1 MPVETPADLAR
12 VRESIATLAE
22 KRRTLLRKPADRGL
36 RGDILKLDDDLREII
51 GGLRDRL
58 DPCDAS
64 PEVPL
69 VLLPVRIESKL
80 APGTSTLRVRISPD
94 EAHIDS
100 LLRSVTD
107 AEVAAGQA
115 YWRTVW
121 VDAADP
127 AAWSELTEA
136 VGARR
141 AGWVAEVTTPTNLA
155 TRGQGDPAFPETPEE
170 VAHGTVARCLPDQF
184 VVRVFPSGGA
194 PITVTGSPVAPDV
207 PLSPI
212 AFGDDELSEV
222 AGLNVPVGS
231 EWTIDFTAAMKAGL
245 GVEVPL
251 PGGTT
256 LIDRIVVVGTRNSV
270 SEEANAADF
279 VELLTSHRFSD
290 GVSLLA
296 AGTAT
301 NNADAERSPYR
312 PAASVGAPAL
322 EPRTPSRDATRLA
335 AALGL
340 DAASV
345 EHLLDPNDPVSTQ
358 DQAEAAANT
367 ALWFATWEGVLERL
381 DDAAIPAVTPSSI
394 ESARRLH
401 RDHVRGAG
409 PAPTLRIGAQPYGV
423 LPVTDL
429 DAWSPRSGEITAHL
443 VPLIRRTLARWA
455 SRAPVVPHVRP
466 GDQLSDQDLLD
477 MLGTSPVAIGV
488 RARPAVDGP
497 QLAPFAAATGADP
510 SQLLAEAQLRTAML
524 AQFSVDAAKIL
535 KTPAPHDESRTIGLP
550 LVSDRDAEVVAEI
563 LAGTTPKVDSVLQA
577 LLDIAWDSAQRL
589 RFRATPQEFV
599 GPLLDFVQL
608 DPDIAAIVKT
618 AASADAAVD
627 DTAPSR
633 FFAAAEKVAAVQH
646 FDGQPAERV
655 SISAL
660 EPVAEARTSLAQVA
674 LDLGDTAQAKWLGGS
689 AITELLYAFGVG
701 GEVRAAMIA
710 LAASPLEER
719 RIAVAHALDLA
730 SHRVDA
736 WATGLAT
743 SRRATLAASAPVG
756 MTIGAFGYVE
766 QIRLGATRRDPDGW
780 IHAPSSSHA
789 VAAGVLASAH
799 RSNIGAKPG
808 AQPFAIDLSSRRGV
822 ELRRVLEGVQAG
834 QSIGALLGYQIE
846 RGLAGTSAA
855 RFQLSL
861 RQIAPEATDQL
872 GNDEAQEVA
881 AARVAGGDVVDGAEL
896 LRLFPLESL
905 EGGSPPLRTRL
916 SRKPDNAFIETWDP
930 VSNAE
935 WDLVLAALRGA
946 AATLDAVSDA
956 LLSESVLQYSSGN
969 PSRASAAMDAMASGA
984 AVDPDLGVLNVRQTG
999 RILTHGVFAVIP
1011 VGATGWSSTRP
1022 RALAEPRLEAWA
1034 ARRLGDPAEI
1044 AVTDAAGNRHTLAEA
1059 GWAALDLVFT
1069 DDAASLDRELRAAI
1083 PAMAD
1088 APLADELLHAAA
1100 LAGSLR
1106 SLAAGGTPLGPDS
1119 LVRTGVT
1126 PQRRFDTAE
1135 LLGRCDAVLDA
1146 LGDVLAS
1153 GQAVITAV
1161 DEDTLAIEED
1171 DVADVVAAVRG
1182 LAAFGIPLV
1191 PDAAIPSNVA
1201 WAVGAWQ
1208 AASARLEQARATLA
1222 ALRDPTRNP
1231 AATEGEIVDACR
1243 AVAEGILGDGFLLLP
1258 LLAKPAGADSFA
1270 EAVTKPALKKQP
1282 ARAQLNA
1289 FVRDH
1294 ATVQAGV
1301 GRLAEAQLLG
1311 GALGTPIPLRVVQ
1324 LTERDEAT
1332 GKPATGTDRW
1342 LAGPL
1347 PDDVPWPA
1355 ASASHLVVE
1364 IVGDDDAVAGAFAG
1378 LAIDGWAETL
1388 PYQPDPR
1395 AFDPAAPDNPLRAA
1409 RATTGLAVHAN
1420 QASARAPQVLLSA
1433 VSPDGKR
1440 WTTDSVVAT
1449 VLEAVDL
1456 AKARLV
1462 TYEHTPGDAA
1472 ILPAIYVA
1480 SPWLQIRKGLQFAEL
1495 AKVKW
1500 SGDAIPF
1507 LSEVK

>member
-1 MPVETPADLAR
+1 MPVETPAVLAR
-12 VRESIATLAE
+12 VRERIATLAE
-22 KRRTLLRKPADRGL
+22 KRRTLIRRPADHGR
-36 RGDILKLDDDLREII
+36 RGDILELDDNLRVII

-107 AEVAAGQA
+107 AEFAAGAA
-115 YWRTVW
+115 YWSTVW
-121 VDAADP
+121 VDAADA
-127 AAWSELTEA
+127 AAWPALTEA
-136 VGARR
+136 VGERR

-155 TRGQGDPAFPETPEE
+155 TRGQGDPTFPAVPEE
-170 VAHGTVARCLPDQF
+170 VSHGTVARCLPDQF
-184 VVRVFPSGGA
+184 VVRVFPNGAA

-212 AFGDDELSEV
+212 AFGDDELNRV
-222 AGLNVPVGS
+222 AGLTLPVGS
-231 EWTIDFTAAMKAGL
+231 EWTVDFEAAKKAGL
-245 GVEVPL
+245 GVDVRL

-279 VELLTSHRFSD
+279 VDLLTSHRFSD

-312 PAASVGAPAL
+312 PAASVGAPPA
-322 EPRTPSRDATRLA
+322 ESRTPSRDATRLA

-345 EHLLDPNDPVSTQ
+345 EHLLADVPVSTQ
-358 DQAEAAANT
+358 DEAQAAANT
-367 ALWFATWEGVLERL
+367 ALWFATWEPVLERL
-381 DDAAIPAVTPSSI
+381 DDLAIPAVTPGSI

-409 PAPTLRIGAQPYGV
+409 AVPTLRIGAQPYGV

-429 DAWSPRSGEITAHL
+429 DAWSPRSGEITAQL
-443 VPLIRRTLARWA
+443 VPLIRRTLARWV
-455 SRAPVVPHVRP
+455 SRSPVVPHVRP
-466 GDQLSDQDLLD
+466 GGQLDDQDLLD
-477 MLGTSPVAIGV
+477 MLGTSPVATGV

-497 QLAPFAAATGADP
+497 QLASFAAATGADP
-510 SQLLAEAQLRTAML
+510 AQLLAEAHLRTAML

-535 KTPAPHDESRTIGLP
+535 ATPAPHDDSRTIGLP
-550 LVSDRDAEVVAEI
+550 LVSERDAEVVAEI

-577 LLDIAWDSAQRL
+577 LLDIAWDSAKRL
-589 RFRATPQEFV
+589 RFRAAPQEFV

-608 DPDIAAIVKT
+608 DPEIRRFVTT
-618 AASADAAVD
+618 AASANAAVD
-627 DTAPSR
+627 DTAPER
-633 FFAAAEKVAAVQH
+633 FFAAAETVAAVQH
-646 FDGQPAERV
+646 FDGQPTERV
-655 SISAL
+655 SIAAI

-674 LDLGDTAQAKWLGGS
+674 LDLGNTAQARWLGSS

-710 LAASPLEER
+710 LAAAPLDER
-719 RIAVAHALDLA
+719 RIAVASALDLA

-743 SRRATLAASAPVG
+743 ARRATLAASAPVG

-766 QIRLGATRRDPDGW
+766 QIRLGAARRDPDGW

-799 RSNIGAKPG
+799 RSNIGALPG
-808 AQPFAIDLSSRRGV
+808 KQPFAIDLSSRRGV
-822 ELRRVLEGVQAG
+822 ELRRVLEGVAAG

-861 RQIAPEATDQL
+861 RQIAPVATDQL
-872 GNDEAQEVA
+872 GNDEAQEGA
-881 AARVAGGDVVDGAEL
+881 AARVAAADVVDGAEL

-905 EGGSPPLRTRL
+905 TAASPPLRDRL
-916 SRKPDNAFIETWDP
+916 TRKPDNAFIENWDP
-930 VSNAE
+930 VSNVE
-935 WDLVLAALRGA
+935 WDLLSAAIRGA

-984 AVDPDLGVLNVRQTG
+984 AVDPDLGILGVRQTG
-999 RILTHGVFAVIP
+999 RILTHSVFAAIP
-1011 VGATGWSSTRP
+1011 TGATGWSNTRP

-1034 ARRLGDPAEI
+1034 ARRLGNPADI
-1044 AVTDAAGNRHTLAEA
+1044 AVTEDPNRHTLAEA
-1059 GWAALDLVFT
+1059 GWAALDLVFA

-1083 PAMAD
+1083 PALVD
-1088 APLADELLHAAA
+1088 SPLADGLLRAAT

-1119 LVRTGVT
+1119 LVRTGVD
-1126 PQRRFDTAE
+1126 PERRFDTDE
-1135 LLGRCDAVLDA
+1135 LLARVGVVLDA
-1146 LGDVLAS
+1146 LAAVLAS
-1153 GQAVITAV
+1153 GQAVIAAI
-1161 DEDTLAIEED
+1161 DSDTLTAEED
-1171 DVADVVAAVRG
+1171 AVADVIDAVRG
-1182 LAAFGIPLV
+1182 LAAFGVPLV
-1191 PDAAIPSNVA
+1191 PDTAIPANVA

-1208 AASARLEQARATLA
+1208 AAASRLRQARATLV
-1222 ALRDPTRNP
+1222 ALRDPVRDT
-1231 AATEGEIVDACR
+1231 AATTGEIVDACR

-1258 LLAKPAGADSFA
+1258 LMTKPGGVDSFHA
-1270 EAVTKPALKKQP
+1270 AITTPAMKNQP
-1282 ARAQLNA
+1282 TRAHLNA

-1311 GALGTPIPLRVVQ
+1311 GAVGISIPLRIVQ
-1324 LTERDEAT
+1324 LTEHDDVT
-1332 GKPATGTDRW
+1332 GEPAAGTERW

-1347 PDDVPWPA
+1347 PDDIPWPA

-1364 IVGDDDAVAGAFAG
+1364 LVGDNGDFAGAFAG

-1388 PYQPDPR
+1388 PFQPDPR

-1433 VSPDGKR
+1433 VSPDGNR

-1480 SPWLQIRKGLQFAEL
+1480 SPWLQIRKGLQFTEL

-1500 SGDAIPF
+1500 SAAGIPF